1 MLTVKVL
8 GTGCPNCQRLEA
20 HAREALTQLNP
31 EGGYEVVKITD
42 PIEIGAH
49 VLRTPGLMIGDRV
62 VSQGRIP
69 PVAEIVTW
77 LAETL
82 AAK

>member
-1 MLTVKVL
+1 MLSVKVL

-20 HAREALTQLNP
+20 HAREALAQLNP

-42 PIEIGAH
+42 PMEIGAH
-49 VLRTPGLMIGDRV
+49 VLRTPGLMIGDQV

-77 LAETL
+77 LANALT
-82 AAK
+82 AK